1 VDAVAPARPA
11 LSPPPSRSR
20 RLHEW
25 GLLLGVIGAIVGF
38 VVGWGIGSIA
48 IAFTQAT
55 DNSLG
60 SDAGILLGYALSAV
74 GFVAGMGFL
83 NYPISRLLGR
93 PRPTEEDNAY
103 LHGEGGGLSK
113 YFRMTT
119 DHKVIGMQYLVMILA
134 FLFLGGLGA
143 MFIRSELLT
152 PTPSV
157 ANAGTYLTL
166 VGLHSTLMIFM
177 ASTAI
182 IGPFGNYFVPI
193 MIGSRNMAFPRLEAL
208 TFWLLPPAGLI
219 LLSTVFLGGFPTGW
233 TGYAPLSNQAVAG
246 MDSYLVS
253 FGLIGISIALSGLN
267 MIATIFTKRAPGMSL
282 TRMPIFVWSVLVTSF
297 LGLLAAPALIGA
309 VLMETVDRTYQT
321 TFFVPAG
328 GGSPYLWENLFW
340 FFGHPEVYIFIV
352 PAFGLIMEMLPVF
365 ARRPLWGYRVGVGG
379 MVGVGLLSFM
389 VWQHHLFTSGIAPA
403 LRPFYMF
410 STEMISVPT
419 GIIFLVAL
427 GTMWRAR
434 VRFTIPMLFIFAFFF
449 NFLIGGFT
457 GVFLSDVPSDFTLHA
472 SYFVQAHFHYTI
484 MGSEVFAL
492 MAGIVYYLPKMTGVS
507 MDSRLLKFQFWAV
520 FLTFN
525 GTFISL
531 IAVGILGMP
540 RRVISYAGYLQPLNI
555 SASIFAFGLGAS
567 MTLFLGILIWKA
579 VFQRV
584 PAAANPWESLGVEWQ
599 VPTPVPIFNF
609 DAVPTSWSLPYDYDT
624 GRPAAQIVA
633 VAPALGG
640 A

>member
-1 VDAVAPARPA
+1 MDVVAPARPA

-38 VVGWGIGSIA
+38 IVGWGIGSVA
-48 IAFTQAT
+48 IAYTQAT

-60 SDAGILLGYALSAV
+60 SDSGILLGYTLSAV
-74 GFVAGMGFL
+74 GFLAGMGFL
-83 NYPISRLLGR
+83 NYPIGRLLGR
-93 PRPTEEDNAY
+93 PRPSEEDNAY

-143 MFIRSELLT
+143 MFIRAELLT

-157 ANAGTYLTL
+157 ANAGSYLTL

-219 LLSTVFLGGFPTGW
+219 LLSTVFLGGFATGW
-233 TGYAPLSNQAVAG
+233 TGYAPLSDQNVAG
-246 MDSYLVS
+246 MDSYLIG
-253 FGLIGISIALSGLN
+253 FGLIGISIALSGFN

-309 VLMETVDRTYQT
+309 VLLETIDRTYQAS
-321 TFFVPAG
+321 FFVPAG

-365 ARRPLWGYRVGVGG
+365 TRRPLWGYRVGVGG

-389 VWQHHLFTSGIAPA
+389 VWQHHLFVSGIAPA

-540 RRVISYAGYLQPLNI
+540 RRAIAYAAYLQPLNV
-555 SASIFAFGLGAS
+555 SASLFAFGLGAS
-567 MTLFLGILIWKA
+567 MSLFLGILIWKA
-579 VFQRV
+579 IFQRV

-599 VPTPVPIFNF
+599 VPTPVPVFNF
-609 DAVPTSWSLPYDYDT
+609 DVVPTSWSLPYDYDT
-624 GRPAAQIVA
+624 GVPAARIGS

-640 A
+640 V